1 MKKWDE
7 RFLEMAELVST
18 WSPYPRT
25 KVGAVIADPVNRV
38 VSLGYNGLSHKTDDN
53 DRFEDRELSL
63 DTIIH
68 AEINAILFAKK
79 DLTGHTL
86 YTYPFMPCSK
96 CCHPIIQTG
105 IIRVVSFETDA
116 ELWKDS
122 FEQSMKDFID
132 ANVEVVLY
140 EKF

>member
-7 RFLEMAELVST
+7 RFLDMAKLVST

-25 KVGAVIADPVNRV
+25 KVGSVIVDQQNRV
-38 VSLGYNGLSHKTDDN
+38 VSLGYNGLARTTNDN

-79 DLTGHTL
+79 DLTDHTL
-86 YTYPFMPCSK
+86 YTYPFMPCSN
-96 CCHPIIQTG
+96 CCQPIIQTG
-105 IIRVVSFETDA
+105 ISRVVSFETDI
-116 ELWKDS
+116 ERWKDS
-122 FEQSMKDFID
+122 FEQSLKDFIE
-132 ANVEVVLY
+132 AKVEVVLY
-140 EKF
+140 EI